1 MPLEYL
7 HPYRMGY
14 RPVMFEKA
22 MELDHWGDVMIELSH
37 DSRERIRSAVKKI
50 LRDPRAAT
58 LRSIRVY
65 SEFIPMLL
73 DNRERVPNLDCVFLE
88 NYYSGG
94 TQGAEE
100 RDPAHLLQAFPG
112 LRRFYIK
119 DGMGAPGQPLRQIG
133 LDYLGLPIRSL
144 DEKRLHDLVLPNL
157 QILAINFCAMHS
169 LPNPEG
175 DEEADPR
182 ARVAAV
188 IDGVIGI
195 LTGQVFPRL
204 ERLHLSRCNFI
215 NQLLEAV
222 FVNNRDTIRIEQL
235 DIMDCG
241 EAVTLE
247 RFNLLDLSLIA
258 DSPLAERLRINLDDR
273 IEDESARL
281 LGDRLRQGVN
291 VLPY

>member
-1 MPLEYL
+1 M
-7 HPYRMGY
+7 
-14 RPVMFEKA
+14 VEKA

-37 DSRERIRSAVKKI
+37 DSRERIRSALKKI
-50 LRDPRAAT
+50 LNDSRAAT

-65 SEFIPMLL
+65 SEYIPMLL

-94 TQGAEE
+94 TQSAEE
-100 RDPAHLLQAFPG
+100 RDPAQLLEAFPG

-119 DGMGAPGQPLRQIG
+119 DGMGAPGQPLRHIG

-157 QILAINFCAMHS
+157 QTLAINFCAMHS
-169 LPNPEG
+169 LPNPE
-175 DEEADPR
+175 DEEDGDPGEK
-182 ARVAAV
+182 VATI
-188 IDGVIGI
+188 IDGLIGI
-195 LTGQVFPRL
+195 LTGQIFPRL

-215 NQLLEAV
+215 NQLLEAF
-222 FVNNRDTIRIEQL
+222 FVDNRDTIRIDQL

-258 DSPLAERLRINLDDR
+258 DSPLAEHLRINLDDL
-273 IEDESARL
+273 IEDESARR
-281 LGDRLRQGVN
+281 LGDRLRQGVT